1 MAAYVLN
8 FQGLAEYARYFASG
22 LALTAEIAVAA
33 TLGGIALGIIGGI
46 IRNRPDHVLY
56 KVWTAYVELFR
67 NTPFLVQL
75 FFIFFGLPEL
85 GIHLSAEVAALL
97 ALIVNLGAYV
107 TEIVRAAIAVTPK
120 GQWEAARTLGLS
132 TWQTYRYVV
141 LPPAICKV
149 YPAIVGQCV
158 LVMLGSAVI
167 SQISCE
173 DLTYAASYTQ
183 SITFLSFESYMIAT
197 VLYLLLAVIMRH
209 TMLSL
214 GSLFFRRTHS

>member
-1 MAAYVLN
+1 MATYVLN
-8 FQGLAEYARYFASG
+8 FQGLADYAQHFLSG
-22 LALTAEIAVAA
+22 LALTAEITAAA
-33 TLGGIALGIIGGI
+33 TVGGIALGIIGGI
-46 IRNRPDHVLY
+46 VRNGRKNTLY
-56 KVWTAYVELFR
+56 KIWTAYVEIFR

-85 GIHLSAEVAALL
+85 GIQLSAETAALL
-97 ALIVNLGAYV
+97 ALIVNLGAYI

-120 GQWEAARTLGLS
+120 GQWEAARVLGLS
-132 TWQTYRYVV
+132 KWQAYRKVI
-141 LPPAICKV
+141 LPPAIRKV

-183 SITFLSFESYMIAT
+183 SITFLSFESYMAAT
-197 VLYLLLAVIMRH
+197 VLYLLLAVVMRH
-209 TMLSL
+209 TMLGL
-214 GSLFFRRTHS
+214 GKYFFRGNY

>member
-1 MAAYVLN
+1 MATYVLN
-8 FQGLAEYARYFASG
+8 FQGLADYAQHFASG
-22 LALTAEIAVAA
+22 LALTAELAVAA
-33 TLGGIALGIIGGI
+33 TAGGIALGIIGGI
-46 IRNRPDHVLY
+46 VRNGRKNLLY
-56 KVWTAYVELFR
+56 KIWTAYVELFR

-85 GIHLSAEVAALL
+85 CIHLAAEPAALL
-97 ALIVNLGAYV
+97 ALIVNLGAYI

-120 GQWEAARTLGLS
+120 GQWEAARVLGLS
-132 TWQTYRYVV
+132 KWQAYRKVV
-141 LPPAICKV
+141 LPPAIRKV

-183 SITFLSFESYMIAT
+183 SITFLSFESYMAAT

-209 TMLSL
+209 TMLGL
-214 GSLFFRRTHS
+214 GKFIFRGN